1 MTDEAP
7 DIDPEDESIDEGGA
21 APHILAALHDA
32 PLFDEMFMRMQ
43 ATNVSIVD
51 GLIEPMETELLH
63 ELIETERT
71 PLPSA
76 MAVSA
81 MSQMWMFAVYEL
93 FRTWRQRVQALIK
106 IHERVKSL
114 SPEELASA
122 LEAEATKIQSTR
134 EEANLAL
141 MMQRSSITGLAD
153 AHFVTRL
160 QQAYDEIEPIF
171 RRIEALRV
179 TLAKHE
185 IPKSKGLVAFAP
197 GYGRIDYLTGSI
209 YWQIDLKDD
218 VVDVINRR
226 SIADDLR
233 RLQFEPAR
241 QSPNDR

>member
-1 MTDEAP
+1 VTDEAP
-7 DIDPEDESIDEGGA
+7 EINLDDESIGEGGA
-21 APHILAALHDA
+21 SPHILAALHDA

-63 ELIETERT
+63 ELIETEHT

-93 FRTWRQRVQALIK
+93 FRTWRRRVQALIK
-106 IHERVKSL
+106 IHKRVMSL
-114 SPEELASA
+114 PPEELAAA
-122 LEAEATKIQSTR
+122 LESEANKVQSTH
-134 EEANLAL
+134 EDANLAL
-141 MMQRSSITGLAD
+141 SMQRSSIMRLAD

-160 QQAYDEIEPIF
+160 QHAYDEIEPIF

-185 IPKSKGLVAFAP
+185 IPKTKGLVAFAP

-209 YWQIDLKDD
+209 YWQIDLKDNA
-218 VVDVINRR
+218 VDVINRR
-226 SIADDLR
+226 SIANDLR

-241 QSPNDR
+241 SSPNDR